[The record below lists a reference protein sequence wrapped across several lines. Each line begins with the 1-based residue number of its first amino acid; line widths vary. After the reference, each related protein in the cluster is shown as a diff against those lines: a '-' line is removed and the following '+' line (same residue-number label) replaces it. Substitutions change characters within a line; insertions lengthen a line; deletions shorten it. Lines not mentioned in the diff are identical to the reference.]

1 MSKES
6 VMIMSTIEQLTQWTE
21 EMAEFR
27 LPRWEELPAFE
38 LYIDQVIT
46 LIEGYLSPLF
56 GEGETIITSA
66 MINNYAN
73 MRITPK
79 AVKKRYGK
87 AHLAY
92 LIAISVLKQIY
103 SIQEVMLGI
112 QYQAEISGLKGAY
125 NQFCEELEGALKAV
139 HASLIEEKTE
149 YQNVSMT
156 KENTAIKLAAL
167 SLAGKLVSRKMLY
180 LRHNKEEVENNG

>member
-1 MSKES
+1 
-6 VMIMSTIEQLTQWTE
+6 MSTREQLCQWSE
-21 EMAEFR
+21 EMTSFHM
-27 LPRWEELPAFE
+27 PRWEELPTFE

-56 GEGETIITSA
+56 GPGETIITSA
-66 MINNYAN
+66 MINNYAK
-73 MRITPK
+73 MHITPK
-79 AVKKRYGK
+79 AIKKRYGK

-92 LIAISVLKQIY
+92 LIAITLLKQIY

-125 NQFCEELEGALKAV
+125 NQFCEEMETALNTVHISLVAEKADF
-139 HASLIEEKTE
+139 
-149 YQNVSMT
+149 YNVTMT
-156 KENTAIKLAAL
+156 KENTAIKLAAT

-180 LRHNKEEVENNG
+180 LRHNQNEGERNNG